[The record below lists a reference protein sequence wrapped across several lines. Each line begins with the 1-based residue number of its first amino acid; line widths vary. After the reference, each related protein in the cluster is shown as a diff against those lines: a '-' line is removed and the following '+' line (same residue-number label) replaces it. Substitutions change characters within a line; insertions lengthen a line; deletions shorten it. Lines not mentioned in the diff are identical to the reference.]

1 MLRAA
6 VTVALLGLAAALA
19 LPALHL
25 TTATTGML
33 IGRWWPVILVGAGVA
48 GLLRWRRRRFYGA
61 WWPIAV
67 GVLGLYLLAGHFLA
81 WPVVPVFFA
90 AVLLVVGIRFALGGW
105 RGRSQTGW
113 LPRWMGGGDVLRLAG
128 DVHLGGPD
136 WRVENSSMYLGVG
149 ELHLDLTRTRLREGT
164 TPLRIGMFAGEVE
177 ITVPPDVGVRASSS
191 MTAGEIHILGHHS
204 EGVSPHLTVE
214 SDDFQD
220 SARRLDIDVQ
230 VRFGELHVR
239 RRG

>member
-25 TTATTGML
+25 TGATTGIL
-33 IGRWWPVILVGAGVA
+33 IAHWWPVILIGAGLG
-48 GLLRWRRRRFYGA
+48 GLVHRRRFYGA
-61 WWPIAV
+61 WLPIGV
-67 GVLGLYLLAGHFLA
+67 GVLGLYVLAGHFLA
-81 WPVVPVFFA
+81 WPVLPVFFA
-90 AVLLVVGIRFALGGW
+90 AVLLLAGLRFALGGW
-105 RGRSQTGW
+105 LGRSQAGW
-113 LPRWMGGGDVLRLAG
+113 LPRWMGGRNVLRLAG
-128 DVHLGGPD
+128 DVRLGGPD

-204 EGVSPHLTVE
+204 EGVGPHLTVE
-214 SDDFQD
+214 SDDFND
-220 SARRLDIDVQ
+220 STRRLDIGVQ
-230 VRFGELHVR
+230 LRFGELHVR